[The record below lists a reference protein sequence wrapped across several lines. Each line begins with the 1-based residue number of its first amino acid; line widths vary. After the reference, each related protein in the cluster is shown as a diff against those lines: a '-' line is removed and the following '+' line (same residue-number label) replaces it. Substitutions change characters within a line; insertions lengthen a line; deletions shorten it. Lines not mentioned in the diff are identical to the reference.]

1 MRVKRT
7 KERIVIVVF
16 CIRGQ
21 TPEVA
26 GLPCAGWE
34 QAIRRAQC
42 WLPHFEQR
50 NPWLYF
56 DSRKQK
62 LYVLLDPDID
72 PPGVGSG
79 LKIARREITRG
90 KERRD
95 GL

>member
-1 MRVKRT
+1 MRMKRP
-7 KERIVIVVF
+7 KECTVTVIF

-21 TPEVA
+21 IPEAA

-72 PPGVGSG
+72 PPIAHQS
-79 LKIARREITRG
+79 KRAESIARTMTKKG
-90 KERRD
+90 TYA
-95 GL
+95 